1 MQASRI
7 HHRLPGLYRRPAG
20 QPGPTARAGFAL
32 IEALIAILI
41 FAMATLG
48 LMGLQVSMMRA
59 QSSAKYR
66 ADAAYLA
73 SDLIGTIWSDARNL
87 ASYDD
92 AACAGYDR
100 CKQWQDR
107 LAAALPSGSASAA
120 VNTTTGAFTLTI
132 RWQVPN
138 ESAHSFSTGTS
149 ISPSS
154 N

>member
-7 HHRLPGLYRRPAG
+7 HHRPPGVYRRQAG
-20 QPGPTARAGFAL
+20 GPVPTAGAGFAL

-59 QSSAKYR
+59 QGSAKYR

-73 SDLIGTIWSDARNL
+73 SDLIGTIWSDAINL

-92 AACAGYDR
+92 AACAGYPR

-107 LAAALPSGSASAA
+107 LAAALPAGAASTA
-120 VNTTTGAFTLTI
+120 VDTTNKTFTLTI

-154 N
+154 D